1 MDPGGVVHAT
11 YTMTGLTGGDIVT
24 YVCDSGY
31 MYTDGN
37 LVRSCQTFG
46 TWNGV
51 PPVCS
56 GILFYSFDLN
66 IYI

>member
-11 YTMTGLTGGDIVT
+11 YTINGLTVGDIVT
-24 YVCDSGY
+24 YVCDGGY

-37 LVRSCQTFG
+37 LVRACQHFG
-46 TWNGV
+46 TWSGV

-56 GILFYSFDLN
+56 GI
-66 IYI
+66 